1 MANVNP
7 RKIAVEIL
15 YNIIKKKHSYSD
27 EMTDLRKL
35 GLELSNLDIRFVSEI
50 VTGVLRNLEY
60 IDFLISAS
68 SDIKLNKISPY
79 VLSVLRIGVYQIILM
94 DKVPDSAAV
103 NESVKIIKK
112 SSNYRLAGFVNA
124 VLRKIISNGA
134 MYPDNDDKIKYLSTK
149 YSCPEWIVRLWD
161 EQIEDIE
168 NLLKCM
174 NQKPDIILRANT
186 CKISAKEL
194 INKLNED
201 GWICELYSSP
211 VFPEIDYLIRVK
223 KVGTEIESTKA
234 YKEGLFYIQDPAA
247 AYVAHILD
255 PNPNSVVLDM
265 CASPGG
271 KTTHF
276 AQKMNDMGKVYAF
289 DVSDKKIEKII
300 QNANRLGFGSVIAM
314 KNNSS
319 VNNPSFNNT
328 ADYVVVDAPCS
339 GHGII
344 RKKPDIK
351 YLRNKEDI
359 SNLAKIS
366 MSILDASA
374 PYLKKGGTL
383 VFSTCTTAYEENE
396 KVLFDFLDKHKE
408 FKLKKI
414 NCTKENDGYMTLFP
428 HTDDCDGF
436 FISLM
441 TKE

>member
-1 MANVNP
+1 MLNP

-15 YNIIKKKHSYSD
+15 YNITKKKHSYSD
-27 EMTDLRKL
+27 EMSDLRKSDM
-35 GLELSNLDIRFVSEI
+35 ELSNLDIRFISEI

-60 IDFLISAS
+60 IDFLVSAS
-68 SDIKLNKISPY
+68 SDVKLNKISPY
-79 VLSVLRIGVYQIILM
+79 VLSVLRVGVYQIIFM
-94 DKVPDSAAV
+94 DKVPHSAAV

-124 VLRKIISNGA
+124 VLRKSITNGLVL
-134 MYPDNDDKIKYLSTK
+134 PNNEDLSTR
-149 YSCPEWIVRLWD
+149 YSCPEWIVELLS
-161 EQIEDIE
+161 EQFEDVE

-174 NQKPDIILRANT
+174 KQKPDIILRTNT
-186 CKISAKEL
+186 CKISTENL
-194 INKLNED
+194 IDMLNEE
-201 GWICELYSSP
+201 GWICELYNSP
-211 VFPEIDYLIRVK
+211 IFPEIDYLIRVK

-247 AYVAHILD
+247 CYVGHILN
-255 PNPNSVVLDM
+255 PKPNSVVLDM

-276 AQKMNDMGKVYAF
+276 AQKMNDTGKIYAF
-289 DVSDKKIEKII
+289 DVSNSKII
-300 QNANRLGFGSVIAM
+300 KINQNAKRLGFGSVTAQ
-314 KNNSS
+314 KSDSS
-319 VNNPSFNNT
+319 INNPAFNNT

-339 GHGII
+339 GLGIM

-351 YLRNKEDI
+351 YLRNKDDI

-383 VFSTCTTAYEENE
+383 VFSTCTTTYEENE
-396 KVLFDFLDKHKE
+396 KVLFDFLNKHKE

-414 NCTKENDGYMTLFP
+414 NCTKENDGYMTLYP
-428 HTDDCDGF
+428 HLDDCDGF

>member
-1 MANVNP
+1 MLNP

-15 YNIIKKKHSYSD
+15 YNILKKKHSYSD
-27 EMTDLRKL
+27 EMTDLRKSD
-35 GLELSNLDIRFVSEI
+35 LELSNLDIRFISEI

-60 IDFLISAS
+60 IDFLVSAS

-79 VLSVLRIGVYQIILM
+79 VLSVLRVGVYQIIFM
-94 DKVPDSAAV
+94 DKVPHSAAV

-124 VLRKIISNGA
+124 VLRKSIANGLVLSNNE
-134 MYPDNDDKIKYLSTK
+134 DLSTR
-149 YSCPEWIVRLWD
+149 YSCPEWIVKLWS
-161 EQIEDIE
+161 EQVEDVE

-186 CKISAKEL
+186 CKISAREL
-194 INKLNED
+194 IDMLNKD
-201 GWICELYSSP
+201 GWICELYNSP
-211 VFPEIDYLIRVK
+211 LFAEIDYLIRVK

-234 YKEGLFYIQDPAA
+234 YKDGLFYIQDPAA
-247 AYVAHILD
+247 SYVGHILR
-255 PNPNSVVLDM
+255 PEPNSVVLDM

-276 AQKMNDMGKVYAF
+276 AQIMNGTGKVYAF
-289 DVSDKKIEKII
+289 DVSDGKIARIN
-300 QNANRLGFGSVIAM
+300 QNAKRLGFSSIIAM
-314 KNNSS
+314 KNDSS

-339 GHGII
+339 GLGII

-359 SNLAKIS
+359 SGLAKIS
-366 MSILDASA
+366 MSILNSSA

-383 VFSTCTTAYEENE
+383 VFSTCTTTYEENE
-396 KVLFDFLDKHKE
+396 KVLFDFLDMHKE

-414 NCTKENDGYMTLFP
+414 SCTKENDGYMTLFP
-428 HTDDCDGF
+428 HKDDCDGF